1 MKDISNIFERI
12 IELYT
17 HYGYSSVNDFAING
31 LNYKASEK
39 INRLKD
45 PKNKPGIDIIVD
57 ISNKFEVNTDWLL
70 FGIGKMNNPNI
81 KETLHNESVRNSVRF
96 SEETKNTHNLTQLVN
111 ETQKI
116 YNSTPK
122 VVTVDK
128 FNKDN
133 IVLVPVKAAAGY
145 LNGYGDPEFIQKLP
159 TYSLPNIN
167 NGTFRM
173 FQVKGHSMHPTLMD
187 KSFVVGEWVE
197 NWVKSVKDN
206 RVYVI
211 VCDEGVLVKR
221 VLNRLK
227 KYGNLYLKS
236 DNRKEYPNI
245 NIEPE
250 RIFEVWE
257 VKMHI
262 GTDLPDPA
270 VMYDRMNDLEAEMEH
285 IKSLLKGK
293 N

>member
-12 IELYT
+12 VELYT
-17 HYGYSSVNDFAING
+17 HFGYSSINDFAVNG
-31 LNYKASEK
+31 LGYKASEK

-57 ISNKFEVNTDWLL
+57 ISNKFEINTDWLL
-70 FGIGKMNNPNI
+70 FGIGQMQKPNI
-81 KETLHNESVRNSVRF
+81 KEKLPNEMVTNTVTF
-96 SEETKNTHNLTQLVN
+96 LEETKNTENVTQLVN
-111 ETQKI
+111 EPQKI

-128 FNKDN
+128 HGNDN

-145 LNGYGDPEFIQKLP
+145 LRGYGDAEFIEKLP
-159 TYSLPNIN
+159 TYSLPNIS

-197 NWVKSVKDN
+197 NWVKSIKDN

-236 DNRKEYPNI
+236 DNRKEHPNI
-245 NIEPE
+245 AIEPE

-262 GTDLPDPA
+262 GTELPDPA
-270 VMYDRMNDLEAEMEH
+270 VMYDRMNDMEADLEY